1 MSVLIDTH
9 IWIWW
14 LTGQRELSS
23 KKHEYLD
30 SLAQAGHPPSLSA
43 ISLWESQM
51 LFCKGRL
58 TLSIDFAS
66 WLSQAADP
74 EVIRLVPLD
83 SSVVIALNELPGNFH
98 GDPADRIIVA
108 TARAHSLTLMTEDK
122 GIRRSKSVKIF

>member
-1 MSVLIDTH
+1 
-9 IWIWW
+9 
-14 LTGQRELSS
+14 
-23 KKHEYLD
+23 
-30 SLAQAGHPPSLSA
+30 
-43 ISLWESQM
+43 M

-58 TLSIDFAS
+58 TLSIDFSS

-83 SSVVIALNELPGNFH
+83 SSVAIALNELPGNFH